1 MQGLGCVLS
10 SSVQPDSTM
19 EILIAL
25 LVCTVEFT
33 ASICLHPRPLRAC
46 AKPLVSS
53 YNLRRRSVHTVG
65 VGETGTRHVP
75 INVFH
80 SQICC
85 SEPYLQTEGAC
96 TERRADKLT
105 PPPSYTASMLNDHI
119 WQCVSQKSPY
129 FTGTAIPRGCAWSWS
144 W

>member
-1 MQGLGCVLS
+1 MFCLPLFSLTQPWKFLLHSLSVLS
-10 SSVQPDSTM
+10 NSRPRFAY
-19 EILIAL
+19 ILDHYGHAR
-25 LVCTVEFT
+25 
-33 ASICLHPRPLRAC
+33 S
-46 AKPLVSS
+46 PLVSS